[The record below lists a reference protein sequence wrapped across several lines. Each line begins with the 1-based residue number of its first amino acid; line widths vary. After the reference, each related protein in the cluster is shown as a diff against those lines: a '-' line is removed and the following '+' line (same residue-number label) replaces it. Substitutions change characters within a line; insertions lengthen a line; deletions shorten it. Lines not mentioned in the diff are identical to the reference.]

1 MVSAVAGPTPK
12 AVHVRAHQ
20 CGFGDTLLISFE
32 YAEKLDDGRRER
44 HILCD
49 FGSTR
54 WPKKSPPSHLA
65 IAESIAERVTKEK
78 GGRLDVIVLTHRH
91 KDHISGFGDPRAG
104 EIIASLEPRLVV
116 RPWTEDPDL
125 PATAKGPKALGD
137 NSKAFL
143 ANMSAAEDFAA
154 EVHQSLKGAAGNTWR
169 GALAAMA
176 AHQIPNQAAIDR
188 LNELAEKADLGA
200 TYLYAGKKSGIEEAV
215 PGIDVAVLGPPTPD
229 MWPRVTGERADDPEY
244 WLTQQGRLRTMLAG
258 AVEPEPE
265 PVTVP
270 GEKVPPGPV
279 RWLVEKMRG
288 EQTTSLLRIVETL
301 DDAMNNTSL
310 ILYFSVGARRLL
322 FPGDAQIENWSY
334 CLQPGKAAALGADLA
349 DVDLYKVGHH
359 GSRNATPRQ
368 LVEGWRKSRR
378 NLTSV
383 MSTMPGVHGKREAT
397 AVPRATLIA
406 ALEELGTLARTD
418 ELAAGELYFDLSAS
432 TSRRTKY
439 RRVDGP

>member
-1 MVSAVAGPTPK
+1 MSGPTPT
-12 AVHVRAHQ
+12 ALNVRAHQ

-32 YAEKLDDGRRER
+32 YAEELDDGRRER

-54 WPKKSPPSHLA
+54 WPKKSPPSYRE
-65 IAESIAERVTKEK
+65 IAEAVKAKT
-78 GGRLDVIVLTHRH
+78 GGRLDVVVGTHRH
-91 KDHISGFGDPRAG
+91 KDHIGGFGDPDAG
-104 EIIASLEPRLVV
+104 KIIAGLKPRLVV

-125 PATAKGPKALGD
+125 PSDATGPKALGTR
-137 NSKAFL
+137 SHGFL
-143 ANMSAAEDFAA
+143 ANMSAAEDFALD
-154 EVHQSLKGAAGNTWR
+154 VHRSLQGATGWR

-176 AHQIPNQAAIDR
+176 AHSIPNQAAIDR
-188 LNELAEKADLGA
+188 LDELAANAEFGG
-200 TYLYAGKKSGIEEAV
+200 TYLYAGRKSGIEKVV

-229 MWPRVTGERADDPEY
+229 MWPRVTGERSNDPEF
-244 WLTQQGRLRTMLAG
+244 WLTQKGRLDNMLSR
-258 AVEPEPE
+258 AVEPQAE
-265 PVTVP
+265 PVTKP
-270 GEKVPPGPV
+270 GEKIPPGPV

-310 ILYFSVGARRLL
+310 ILHFSVGARRLL

-359 GSRNATPRQ
+359 GSRNATPRA
-368 LVEGWRKSRR
+368 LVDEWRKSRR
-378 NLTSV
+378 KVTSV
-383 MSTMPGVHGKREAT
+383 MSTLPGVHGKTDAT

-418 ELAAGELYFDLSAS
+418 QLGDGKLYFDLSGT
-432 TSRRTKY
+432 TSRRSAY
-439 RRVDGP
+439 RRTDAS